1 MNHKKLPMSG
11 QQSLTVLKK
20 DMPASRYD
28 GRLTWP
34 RRSFHRRDRRC
45 PGSLSSCQDRLAP
58 ATSKIHWLKNQ
69 KLILKLSESVIYQ
82 AVESLIFFFW
92 VSKGD
97 EATHIRDIN
106 EEQWGKRVNLQQL
119 AEAATSLPYVPS
131 SSIIQIYK
139 TILAQEATSRAFYI
153 LGLTSLGTKRA
164 IQKKRNH
171 FIPFKMILK

>member
-34 RRSFHRRDRRC
+34 RHSFHRRDRRC

-58 ATSKIHWLKNQ
+58 ATSKIHWLKKQ

-106 EEQWGKRVNLQQL
+106 EEQWGKRVNLHQL
-119 AEAATSLPYVPS
+119 VAEAATSRPFWHR
-131 SSIIQIYK
+131 K
-139 TILAQEATSRAFYI
+139 RHQEPKLYPWTYFSRNQK
-153 LGLTSLGTKRA
+153 SHPTKNA
-164 IQKKRNH
+164 KKNKLS
-171 FIPFKMILK
+171 PLK